1 MQAMIR
7 RGARYAL
14 LSVAALTSGCILAAA
29 GAGAGGAVY
38 VTDRGVESVVT
49 APVDRTSEAAKQAFG
64 VLNITES
71 RTVTEQEGGAEKRTL
86 QGTNADREVSVNL
99 KSEGTGTHVEVVVK
113 KSAVTWDKDF
123 AREVLRKI
131 VELAK

>member
-1 MQAMIR
+1 MHAKMR
-7 RGARYAL
+7 CARYSLLGAVAL
-14 LSVAALTSGCILAAA
+14 SSGCLLAAA

-38 VTDRGVESVVT
+38 VTARGVESVVA
-49 APVDRTSEAAKQAFG
+49 APVTRTADAAHQAFG
-64 VLNITES
+64 ALNITES

-86 QGTNADREVSVNL
+86 QGTNSDREVSVSL

-113 KSAVTWDKDF
+113 KTSVTWDKDF